1 MSSMFHHD
9 TKHEKVTSFKHGNNV
24 IENFFRCKNRF
35 PWFRTLEGARK
46 FIDHCDGKITEMSH
60 F

>member
-9 TKHEKVTSFKHGNNV
+9 AKHEKVISFKHGNNV

-35 PWFRTLEGARK
+35 SWFRTLERARK
-46 FIDHCDGKITEMSH
+46 FIDH
-60 F
+60 